1 MSNPHTFELGH
12 YSEDMPVVSQ
22 KTVLRDVEHII
33 GSGNGTLDFAVKGED
48 GYYTWN
54 GVEDADWDVE
64 NVERIENGDEDRFI
78 MYPAGET
85 FTCEV
90 DASEEEFNH
99 GPVRCYC
106 E

>member
-1 MSNPHTFELGH
+1 
-12 YSEDMPVVSQ
+12 MPVVSQ
-22 KTVLRDVEHII
+22 TTVLHDVEHII

-64 NVERIENGDEDRFI
+64 DVDRIENTEEDRFI
-78 MYPAGET
+78 VYPVGET
-85 FTCEV
+85 FTCEI
-90 DASEEEFNH
+90 DAGEDELNH